1 MGCESPG
8 VAGAPPGQCCPLR
21 IKYHDCWLVIGLQL
35 PLVSHWLS
43 SCDSLYDSFMTA
55 YLSSSPWC
63 RTGSPLSRWR
73 CWSRCWGPGSPPWTR
88 PASATP
94 CSASWPAAST
104 SESGA
109 SLSQPRWWWMRP
121 AGGHPHIRISY
132 IILLLQGCIFLIFSI
147 NRKSLRIS
155 GAWVVSVTTWTW
167 SGKDKDSLMISS
179 EDIISILSISI
190 LSQQVSVKF
199 GKGDGSQ
206 SNIGPEKCSIPL
218 SAGSGR

>member
-1 MGCESPG
+1 MIVKQLSEICEQKILQVIINHLQIRKTIIGKWVVSLPEWLELLQ
-8 VAGAPPGQCCPLR
+8 VSVVLWESNIMIA
-21 IKYHDCWLVIGLQL
+21 DWWLV
-35 PLVSHWLS
+35 
-43 SCDSLYDSFMTA
+43 
-55 YLSSSPWC
+55 SSSPWC

-73 CWSRCWGPGSPPWTR
+73 CWIRCWGPGSPPWTR

-155 GAWVVSVTTWTW
+155 GAWVASVTTWTW

-179 EDIISILSISI
+179 EDIISILNIISI
-190 LSQQVSVKF
+190 LSQYYLNIIST
-199 GKGDGSQ
+199 GICQ
-206 SNIGPEKCSIPL
+206 SW
-218 SAGSGR
+218 RRRW